1 MRFHGSDH
9 PHAKLLEI
17 NALPV
22 RLQKAVFQL
31 AKGRLYKQKD
41 GLLQGNM
48 RHIVILSVCNV
59 LRTY

>member
-1 MRFHGSDH
+1 VRFHGSDH

-31 AKGRLYKQKD
+31 AKG
-41 GLLQGNM
+41 GLLQAERRPFARQYAAYCN
-48 RHIVILSVCNV
+48 IVSV
-59 LRTY
+59 